1 MNSTVKP
8 TAKSTGAIQCTVVL
22 ELVCVRD
29 CIPKGK
35 FMDGMGSMLVGLGLK
50 KSHFAMRAYS
60 PYFTVLMVLMVLVVL
75 KD

>member
-1 MNSTVKP
+1 MGTDIWP
-8 TAKSTGAIQCTVVL
+8 VVL

-60 PYFTVLMVLMVLVVL
+60 PYFTVVTYMYIPEGFAFV
-75 KD
+75 